1 MQVRSLGQEDPLEK
15 EMATHSSILA
25 WRIPWTQEP
34 DRLQS
39 MGSQKS
45 QTRLS
50 DSTPTIT
57 FRQEGSGSWKIQRHS
72 QLHSTWLKRVHS
84 NLKGPKLKTE
94 SDYQVEKQSTR
105 TRSRH
110 CPSPMESLMTI
121 NQQKALKI
129 NQQKSLFW
137 FSYQLKTQVKV
148 D

>member
-105 TRSRH
+105 TRSTD
-110 CPSPMESLMTI
+110 CPSPMESLMMI

-129 NQQKSLFW
+129 NQQKALFW

>member
-1 MQVRSLGQEDPLEK
+1 MDSIFELGRYSRGGH
-15 EMATHSSILA
+15 ATHFSILA
-25 WRIPWTQEP
+25 WRVPWTEEP

-105 TRSRH
+105 TRSTD
-110 CPSPMESLMTI
+110 CPSPMESLMMI

-129 NQQKSLFW
+129 NQQKALFW

>member
-1 MQVRSLGQEDPLEK
+1 
-15 EMATHSSILA
+15 MATHSSFLA
-25 WRIPWTQEP
+25 WEIPWTEEP

-105 TRSRH
+105 TRSTD
-110 CPSPMESLMTI
+110 CPSPMESLMMI

-129 NQQKSLFW
+129 NQQKALFW